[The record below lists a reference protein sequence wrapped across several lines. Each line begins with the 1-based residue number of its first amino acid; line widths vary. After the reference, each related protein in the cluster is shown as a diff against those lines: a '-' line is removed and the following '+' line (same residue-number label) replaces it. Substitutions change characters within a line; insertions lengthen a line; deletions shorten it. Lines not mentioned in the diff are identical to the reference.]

1 GAQGSHSV
9 TPPIPEVKT
18 GGRGFLPQ
26 ENITLLKSVLK
37 EGRLEEAVAIIK
49 EKIEDMDKALLNIAI
64 TGESGTGKSTFINAF
79 RGTSHEGDD
88 AANTGVVETTTEIIP
103 YEHPKFPNVK
113 LWDLPGIGTPNFQPK
128 LYLEQV
134 NFNSYDFFFIVS
146 STRFRDNDANLAQEI
161 RKMGKKFYFVRTKID
176 SDLDNERKAKPRSFK
191 EENVLQQIQENCL
204 QNLRKVGIEDPQVF
218 LISNF
223 ELASFDFPKLQDI
236 LVEELP
242 AHKRHV
248 FLLSLPN
255 ISEAAINQKKA
266 ALQDKIWLKA
276 LKSGLR
282 STVPFVG
289 IIKEDSIAKLQK
301 TLKNYQSLFGV
312 DDASLR
318 KIAQKSNRSLE
329 DLKKLIKSPDLL
341 TVKKDESL
349 SEKLV
354 KYAEVVF
361 SIYNIQ
367 LHFLN
372 TVADD
377 AKILL
382 SKIWEPPAKERQ
394 TEPSPH
400 LSLSPSSSSS
410 SSLSVFLFFFSFSHT
425 DGSLLTK
432 DTLTWIQSALEEGR
446 LGEVASRIQETLEAS
461 ENIPLNIAVTG
472 ESGSGKS
479 TFINDSAS
487 TGVVETTK
495 EATPY
500 KHPKYPNVNFWDLPG
515 IGIPDFHPET
525 YLNKVNIDQYDFFI
539 IFSASRFTVN
549 HVKLVQEIRKM
560 KKKFYFVRSM
570 VDKDLENER
579 KAKPSTF
586 SQEKV
591 LQIIRDYCLKYFN
604 DECMSEAPVFLVS
617 NFDLSVYDFPK
628 LEETLIKDLPACKR
642 HAFLLALPDVS
653 KAVIDRKKAA
663 LRERIWL
670 QALKTG
676 ALATIPVA
684 GFFLNDLVTLNNH
697 LKHYRKVFGMDDES
711 LLQVARRLGRP
722 VEEIKVPLK
731 SLDLEALIKEESTI
745 ELLLK
750 LVEGFCSANGIILSA
765 GFHFGKTYYTQ
776 LLFLNTVAD
785 DAKILLQKNLALEF
799 GNYIPGSCLLG
810 V

>member
-1 GAQGSHSV
+1 MGQEKPNALASSIV
-9 TPPIPEVKT
+9 NNYETET

-361 SIYNIQ
+361 SVSGGLCATGLYYRKIYNIQ

-382 SKIWEPPAKERQ
+382 SKIWEPP
-394 TEPSPH
+394 
-400 LSLSPSSSSS
+400 
-410 SSLSVFLFFFSFSHT
+410 
-425 DGSLLTK
+425 
-432 DTLTWIQSALEEGR
+432 
-446 LGEVASRIQETLEAS
+446 
-461 ENIPLNIAVTG
+461 
-472 ESGSGKS
+472 
-479 TFINDSAS
+479 
-487 TGVVETTK
+487 
-495 EATPY
+495 
-500 KHPKYPNVNFWDLPG
+500 
-515 IGIPDFHPET
+515 
-525 YLNKVNIDQYDFFI
+525 
-539 IFSASRFTVN
+539 
-549 HVKLVQEIRKM
+549 
-560 KKKFYFVRSM
+560 
-570 VDKDLENER
+570 
-579 KAKPSTF
+579 
-586 SQEKV
+586 
-591 LQIIRDYCLKYFN
+591 
-604 DECMSEAPVFLVS
+604 
-617 NFDLSVYDFPK
+617 
-628 LEETLIKDLPACKR
+628 
-642 HAFLLALPDVS
+642 
-653 KAVIDRKKAA
+653 
-663 LRERIWL
+663 
-670 QALKTG
+670 
-676 ALATIPVA
+676 
-684 GFFLNDLVTLNNH
+684 
-697 LKHYRKVFGMDDES
+697 
-711 LLQVARRLGRP
+711 
-722 VEEIKVPLK
+722 
-731 SLDLEALIKEESTI
+731 
-745 ELLLK
+745 
-750 LVEGFCSANGIILSA
+750 
-765 GFHFGKTYYTQ
+765 
-776 LLFLNTVAD
+776 
-785 DAKILLQKNLALEF
+785 KNLD
-799 GNYIPGSCLLG
+799 NIW
-810 V
+810 